1 MLVMGCTQKDTNR
14 SEKPTDEP
22 SSVSSSENKLKELDS
37 IMPTVIS
44 YDSFV
49 DVGFVE
55 TKNAEAVFLLKN
67 IGENPL
73 HIAAISPS
81 CGCTSS
87 TEAPDKPIDVGN
99 SFEIKVSIDMNRV
112 KGGNF
117 EKTLTV
123 LSNSQ
128 ERVLLLRI
136 IGKKV

>member
-22 SSVSSSENKLKELDS
+22 SSVFSSENKLKELDS

-44 YDSFV
+44 YDSIV

-112 KGGNF
+112 KK
-117 EKTLTV
+117 EIL
-123 LSNSQ
+123 
-128 ERVLLLRI
+128 
-136 IGKKV
+136 KKH